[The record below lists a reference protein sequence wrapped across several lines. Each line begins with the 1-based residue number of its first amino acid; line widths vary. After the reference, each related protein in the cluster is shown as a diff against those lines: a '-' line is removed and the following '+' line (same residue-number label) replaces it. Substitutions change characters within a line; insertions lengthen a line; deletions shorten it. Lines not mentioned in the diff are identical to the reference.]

1 MAVTLTGGTGLF
13 DRIGALGYFINTCNG
28 RRGGSS
34 SGDYPKEMNDALAL
48 FDGSSNALRACVAD
62 LLDRGLGAIQSGH
75 TGGMAVVKTAAQNTL
90 VEMFDADNPLP
101 ERSVAWAMIRLIR
114 QMRTATTRYVA
125 ANTITATVT
134 NTGNTGTGNIVTCIY
149 DGLGYV
155 LENMHAQDFV
165 VSVVDDSTSGSEQ
178 LLIQGEPS
186 EDDRLSWLFPAGT
199 GDSIQYTAFD
209 AALTDNIITNGDME
223 DFTVANTPDS
233 WTIDAGSAGTQ
244 VLSEASTVYK
254 GSKALELVG
263 HATGAALSTSI
274 VASVSSRTNYAINFW
289 AKVDVVPAAGV
300 LTVDLYDGSGVI
312 NDEAG
317 TAQSTTYT
325 LSGLTTSYVAKSFC
339 FRLPEPLPAAVRVR
353 FRLTTALSVGSSLFI
368 DHIGCTE
375 MTQPN
380 SAIPGATPYIAIFS
394 GAVDY
399 ALDDGIG
406 AKVLE
411 IVAANDYSGAW
422 QQLFNRLFDMED
434 LGLILPTSGTTVVDP
449 ALIA

>member
-13 DRIGALGYFINTCNG
+13 DRIGALGYFINVCNG

-34 SGDYPKEMNDALAL
+34 AGDYPKEMLDALTL
-48 FDGSSNALRACVAD
+48 FDGSSNALRATVAN
-62 LLDRGLGAIQSGH
+62 LLTQGLGAIQTGHGSG
-75 TGGMAVVKTAAQNTL
+75 MRAVKTAAQNCL
-90 VEMFDADNPLP
+90 IEMFQADDPLP
-101 ERSVAWAMIRLIR
+101 EKTVEWAIKRLIR
-114 QMRTATTRYVA
+114 QMQTATTRYVA
-125 ANTITATVT
+125 ANTITCAVT
-134 NTGNTGTGNIVTCIY
+134 NTSNTGTGNIVTCIY
-149 DGLGYV
+149 DGMGYV
-155 LENMHAQDFV
+155 LENMHDQDFV
-165 VSVVDDSTSGSEQ
+165 VTVTDDSTSGSEQ
-178 LLIQGEPS
+178 LQVAAEARLA
-186 EDDRLSWLFPAGT
+186 DKLSWLFPAGT
-199 GDSIQYTAFD
+199 GDVASYTAFD
-209 AALTDNIITNGDME
+209 AALTTNIITNGDME

-325 LSGLTTSYVAKSFC
+325 LSGFTTSYVAKSFC

-368 DHIGCTE
+368 DHIGCKA
-375 MTQPN
+375 MSQPN
-380 SAIPGATPYIAIFS
+380 SSLPGATPYIAIFS

-399 ALDDGIG
+399 ALDDGTG
-406 AKVLE
+406 LKVLE
-411 IVAANDYSGAW
+411 IAANNDYAGAW
-422 QQLFNRLFDMED
+422 QKLFNRLFDMED